1 MSKHELL
8 LLCWENL
15 WRMKFR
21 TILTVIGVTI
31 GTASIIIMVS
41 LGAGAQKS
49 LTDSVTKSETVSNIT
64 VTPTM
69 SSQSDSPRGQ
79 STRHNNLKL
88 TNSTISKL
96 QKIPSVKGVSPS
108 VTITS
113 GIITVLREK
122 MPISM
127 EGIDFE
133 ALNPTIAKGRLPRD
147 SELNTIAIGVDLFS
161 QQVNTPDGSYE
172 TKRLAEAEDLL
183 GKTLN
188 FTLTRK
194 TKEDVEETITYKL
207 RVVGVLSD
215 SYQSSCYTSLKTA
228 EEINTWIQLDEPTN
242 YSRDGYSQVIVKA
255 DSADAVDGVEA
266 EIKALGLST
275 FSEKS
280 MMSMLNSVFAIIQQ
294 LLGAIG
300 GVSLLVACVGIV
312 NTMTMSIYE
321 RTREIGIMKVIGA
334 SVTDIRNM
342 FVVESTMIGFLG
354 GFVGVLVSLLFSV
367 SANAIATFMSGSG
380 TQTTVSY
387 IPVTLII
394 FAVVFSAFVGMIA
407 GVRPA
412 IKAANLSSLD
422 AIRTQ

>member
-127 EGIDFE
+127 EGIDFA